1 MGERLERNAEEGPN
15 EWESQQARW
24 PSLYMCPNCWRD
36 DRSWDDEEVF
46 KFLRSSYWSG
56 NPSYI
61 RIPSSY
67 DSSVD
72 GRSRM
77 IPLRWK
83 LAAVVFTAV
92 ALILHVYHTNR
103 RKQYSGKHK
112 K

>member
-1 MGERLERNAEEGPN
+1 MGERLERNADVGPN
-15 EWESQQARW
+15 QWESQQARW
-24 PSLYMCPNCWRD
+24 PSLYACPNCWRD
-36 DRSWDDEEVF
+36 DRSWEDEEVF

-56 NPSYI
+56 NPSYVK
-61 RIPSSY
+61 IPPA
-67 DSSVD
+67 DDGSVD

-83 LAAVVFTAV
+83 LAGVVFATV
-92 ALILHVYHTNR
+92 ALVLHVYNTKR